1 MSATINATS
10 VDDTAVHET
19 TDTELASLVTRESKR
34 SRRSDVGS
42 RSIPV
47 SRRRWWLV
55 GGVVAVVWSLRDAGV
70 GSRPQVNGRGW
81 SLVGKFLHGALRP
94 VMPTGFW
101 HATFVTL
108 SYAVVGTVLS
118 VVIGAVVGVMVAEAS
133 WRKRLASSERERRA
147 GWLIMRALLA
157 VPRGIHE
164 AVWGLLLVN
173 VLGLDP
179 LVGVLAI
186 AIPFGAITAK
196 VYADLLDEEA
206 GGLYCTLRAGGS
218 SRRNALLYGA
228 VPTTAADLVS
238 YGFYRFECSIRSAAV
253 LGLIGAGGLGFQL
266 KQAFDGLD
274 YGRMWFVIDAL
285 VALSLLGEVWSA
297 FLRRGRSRR
306 SGRSRRA
313 ARESVIV
320 AIAAFVAAVRFLHID
335 PTTPW
340 SARTRD
346 LAARIGRQ
354 AWPPKLPDGGWRAI
368 ATAVRETV
376 QMSLL
381 AIVIAATVAAV
392 VSVVWSRDLTG
403 HSRVAQGV
411 GALVRLV
418 ALLARAVPPSAW
430 ALLVVFVVFP
440 GPLPGAIALGI
451 YTFGVLARLFSEAM
465 ENVDHRPAQALRL
478 LGSSRPTTFA
488 YGVLPIVT
496 PKWQAYSLYRWEVAA
511 RETVIVGMVG
521 AGGLGRVLSRQVT
534 AFDYRAMVVTLGAL
548 IAMTLLVDLVSA
560 AARRAFR

>member
-1 MSATINATS
+1 MRSALDEPAAA
-10 VDDTAVHET
+10 AVESLP
-19 TDTELASLVTRESKR
+19 EGLAGFATREAQR
-34 SRRSDVGS
+34 VRTFEVRATPSRTL
-42 RSIPV
+42 
-47 SRRRWWLV
+47 RRWW
-55 GGVVAVVWSLRDAGV
+55 VVAFVVAIAWSLRDAGV
-70 GSRPQVNGRGW
+70 GSRPQLNGRGW
-81 SLVGKFLHGALRP
+81 ALVGKFAAGALHP
-94 VMPTGFW
+94 VMPDGFW

-108 SYAVVGTVLS
+108 SYAVVGTMLS
-118 VVIGAVVGVMVAEAS
+118 VLIGAVFGILVAES
-133 WRKRLASSERERRA
+133 VWRKQLAPSSRRHSA
-147 GWLIMRALLA
+147 GWIAMRTLLA

-179 LVGVLAI
+179 LVGILAI

-196 VYADLLDEEA
+196 VYAELLDEEA
-206 GGLYCTLRAGGS
+206 GGAYRVMRAGGA
-218 SRRNALLYGA
+218 RRRDALLYGA
-228 VPTTAADLVS
+228 VPGTAADLVS

-274 YGRMWFVIDAL
+274 YARMWFVIDAL
-285 VALSLLGEVWSA
+285 VVLSLLGEAWSA
-297 FLRRGRSRR
+297 LLRRRNS
-306 SGRSRRA
+306 RA
-313 ARESVIV
+313 ASRGSVVV
-320 AIAAFVAAVRFLHID
+320 AVVAFVAAVRFLHVD

-346 LAARIGRQ
+346 LAMRIGRQ
-354 AWPPKLPDGGWRAI
+354 AWPPKLPDGGWRAV
-368 ATAVRETV
+368 ATATRETV
-376 QMSLL
+376 QMSVL
-381 AIVIAATVAAV
+381 AITFAATAAAL
-392 VSVVWSRDLTG
+392 VSLVSARELTG
-403 HSRVAQGV
+403 RAGIARAA
-411 GALVRLV
+411 GLMIRLA

-451 YTFGVLARLFSEAM
+451 YTFGVLARLFGEAM
-465 ENVDHRPAQALRL
+465 ENVDHGPAKALRL

-488 YGVLPIVT
+488 YGVLPVVT

-521 AGGLGRVLSRQVT
+521 AGGLGRVLSREVT
-534 AFDYRAMVVTLGAL
+534 AFDYRAMVVTLAAL
-548 IAMTLLVDLVSA
+548 IAMTLVVDLVSA